1 MVEDGFGEG
10 HTGNTR
16 REFRTD
22 SPLMRPHIVDQRM
35 SVSRANAVDVL
46 IVGGGPAGA
55 WSAHA
60 LLAAGRR
67 VLLVDDPLLPAAWRA
82 AVGLLNPVRGR
93 RFTLAWRAREAYA
106 TAAAAYG
113 ALPLP
118 PGCSWIIRP
127 ATVRRPYGDKID
139 GTLVRRRADAL
150 RAAGFPARFDH
161 DASGNHALE
170 VAGAWVVDTHAAMAG
185 LRLSLEKSAAWL
197 DDHVAPHEL
206 EFRDHAWHWPRRGIV
221 AETLLLAGGAAQLG
235 HPALARLPLVPV
247 KGESIA
253 VAFAQSETTPRHV
266 LADEHH
272 LAPQSNGHWLC
283 GGTKRPGTVDSRPT
297 REGREE
303 LEQFLRD
310 HACPDWST
318 VGHYAGVRAVS
329 RDRLPVVGRL
339 PGMPSTY
346 VLQGLG
352 SQGIAYAPWVAGLL
366 VRHMADGTPLP
377 AEIATERFEPER
389 KSSGTMHSTADALE
403 QAHAIA
409 ASLLGPGARAVDL
422 TCGNGGDTLRLA
434 RLVGPDGRVLAIDMQ
449 PAAVATTLRRLR
461 HHGVL
466 DEVVQH
472 AVGDHAEIAAL
483 VPSEFSDATAVVFVS
498 LGRLAGVTS
507 PIRTSAEK
515 TRAALV
521 ASLALL
527 RMDGA
532 AIVVAPHGDRTAADE
547 FGQLREWAASLD
559 AKTYRC
565 ESWPNNVSSG
575 GDARVLVVRRLGA
588 RDDHARPD

>member
-1 MVEDGFGEG
+1 MGEEGFGGG
-10 HTGNTR
+10 HTRSTR

-22 SPLMRPHIVDQRM
+22 SPLERSHIVEQRM
-35 SVSRANAVDVL
+35 SVSRAKTVDVL

-93 RFTLAWRAREAYA
+93 RFTLAWRAREAFA

-127 ATVRRPYGDKID
+127 VSVRRPCGDRID
-139 GTLVRRRADAL
+139 ATLVRRRADAL
-150 RAAGFPARFDH
+150 CAAGFPARFDH
-161 DASGNHALE
+161 VASGNHTLE
-170 VAGAWVVDTHAAMAG
+170 VAGAWVVDTHAAMAA

-197 DDHVAPHEL
+197 DDHVAPHDL
-206 EFRDHAWHWPRRGIV
+206 EFRDRAWHWPSRGIV
-221 AETLLLAGGAAQLG
+221 AETLLLAGGATQLG
-235 HPALARLPLVPV
+235 HPALDRLSLVPV

-253 VAFAQSETTPRHV
+253 VAFARSDTTPRHV

-283 GGTKRPGTVDSRPT
+283 GGTKRPGTADSRPT

-303 LEQFLRD
+303 LERFLRD

-318 VGHYAGVRAVS
+318 VGHFAGVRAVA

-339 PGMPSTY
+339 PGTPSAY

-352 SQGIAYAPWVAGLL
+352 SQGIAYAPWVSELL
-366 VRHMADGTPLP
+366 TRHMVDGTSLP
-377 AEIATERFEPER
+377 AEIAAERFDRER
-389 KSSGTMHSTADALE
+389 ESSGVSRCTADALE
-403 QAHAIA
+403 HAHAVA
-409 ASLLGPGARAVDL
+409 ASLLGSGARAIDL

-434 RLVGPDGRVLAIDMQ
+434 RLVGPTGRVFAVDVQ
-449 PAAVATTLRRLR
+449 PGAVATTDRRLR
-461 HHGVL
+461 RHGVPDTGVRL
-466 DEVVQH
+466 

-483 VPSEFSDATAVVFVS
+483 VPPEFSDATAVIFVS
-498 LGRLAGVTS
+498 LGRLAGVSS
-507 PIRTSAEK
+507 PIRTRVEK

-521 ASLALL
+521 ATLALL
-527 RMDGA
+527 RVEGA
-532 AIVVAPHGDRTAADE
+532 AIVVAPHGDRTAAGE
-547 FGQLREWAASLD
+547 FGQLRDWAASLD
-559 AKTYRC
+559 PKSYRC
-565 ESWPNNVSSG
+565 ESWPNHVSSRES
-575 GDARVLVVRRLGA
+575 ARVLVVRRLGA